1 MRPNKPKF
9 RTTVSP
15 LAGFNFN
22 TWWKQHGANLC
33 CVLWIRSV
41 AGYYPLWP
49 GQVAGGAVLL
59 LSKALPPDSGWCSW
73 ALFKSPWTG
82 EKGKEKKQTAGR
94 FLKLR
99 RLGKILNSLPPYL
112 SLKMT
117 AILQHYQKVV
127 SREDRPMCVRQLVA
141 VGSRWCRELEPVVR
155 NHMINPCIIFTVP
168 EEAALYGGVQQ
179 VSDGSHWLGG
189 DTEAK
194 WLRDSTIYVFPK
206 AVYHVDAFLD

>member
-1 MRPNKPKF
+1 M
-9 RTTVSP
+9 
-15 LAGFNFN
+15 
-22 TWWKQHGANLC
+22 
-33 CVLWIRSV
+33 
-41 AGYYPLWP
+41 
-49 GQVAGGAVLL
+49 
-59 LSKALPPDSGWCSW
+59 
-73 ALFKSPWTG
+73 
-82 EKGKEKKQTAGR
+82 
-94 FLKLR
+94 R

-179 VSDGSHWLGG
+179 VSDGSH
-189 DTEAK
+189 
-194 WLRDSTIYVFPK
+194 
-206 AVYHVDAFLD
+206 